1 MRSRRSCQ
9 RREKDGGRTSWHK
22 AYGRMGLSSGLIPQE
37 KNTGV
42 TDKNVADYGQ
52 VQMYLLM
59 IEEFFLMGVEKTE
72 LFSLM
77 RIYLE
82 RED

>member
-1 MRSRRSCQ
+1 
-9 RREKDGGRTSWHK
+9 
-22 AYGRMGLSSGLIPQE
+22 MGLSSGLIPQE